1 MVSQEDKD
9 ISYLGFNINDLKL
22 IGQGHEGKAYL
33 LPERKVLKVFYTM
46 DCCKSQLE
54 ILQKGQNS
62 VFFPTV
68 FDFDKYSIIM
78 DFIDGSTLSHY
89 LRHDS
94 LNKVLSLELVK
105 LIEEFKNLN
114 FTRLDM
120 RPGHIFVQA
129 NYAIKI
135 IDPRGSFEIQQPY
148 PLLLLKGLKRHG
160 ILEEFFNDIK
170 CDYPDYYSYWS
181 SKIS

>member
-1 MVSQEDKD
+1 MVSQEDKS
-9 ISYLGFNINDLKL
+9 IFYLGSNINDLKL
-22 IGQGHEGKAYL
+22 IGQGYEGKAYL
-33 LPERKVLKVFYTM
+33 LPENKVLKVFYTM

-62 VFFPTV
+62 IFFPTV

-78 DFIDGSTLSHY
+78 DFIDGCTLSHY

-105 LIEEFKNLN
+105 LIDEFKNLN

-135 IDPRGSFEIQQPY
+135 IDPRGSFEIKQPY

-160 ILEEFFNDIK
+160 VLEEFFNDIK